1 MALELLIVPHAGGP
15 SSFVLVD
22 ALRYPDWLE
31 SKVPTG
37 YDRRSVHKV
46 FNYLR
51 RDMNDTTR
59 GSDFA
64 TGFYAELKKSVAAFV
79 KDYFHTKVGYRITDT
94 EVGTVVAGV
103 PLALAGVESLRNQ
116 TAKQVKA
123 LGDVKKSGIAG
134 QVNTWA
140 EQVRVAAIR
149 WWVTGIRL
157 PTFTAPADKVTDAG
171 VRDSAGVSCA
181 VHTYDGSSW
190 SELGSR
196 KEAVPRAT
204 GPNHAEMKWKEA
216 HGAALETLLPS
227 VGRVDFHISEQPCG
241 QYCAE
246 RMILWWKELAPAT
259 AEGYIVTYKEQ
270 DSTGR
275 VYRLLADMI
284 LRLA

>member
-1 MALELLIVPHAGGP
+1 MALEILIVPHAAGP

-31 SKVPTG
+31 SKAPTG
-37 YDRRSVHKV
+37 YDRRSPQKV

-51 RDMNDTTR
+51 RDMNDATR
-59 GSDFA
+59 GTAFA
-64 TGFYAELKKSVAAFV
+64 TGFYAELTKSVAAFV
-79 KDYFHTKVGYRITDT
+79 KDYFHTKVGYQITDT
-94 EVGTVVAGV
+94 QVGTVIAGV
-103 PLALAGVESLRNQ
+103 PLTLAGVESLRNQ
-116 TAKQVKA
+116 TAKQVKELKDLKKTLINGQ
-123 LGDVKKSGIAG
+123 LGV
-134 QVNTWA
+134 WA

-157 PTFTAPADKVTDAG
+157 PTYTAPADKVTDAA

-181 VHTYDGSSW
+181 VHTYDGSKW
-190 SELGSR
+190 TEQGSR

-216 HGAALETLLPS
+216 HGDTLAGELSS
-227 VGRVDFHISEQPCG
+227 VTRVDFHISEQPCG

-275 VYRLLADMI
+275 VYRLLDDMI